1 MNPVSE
7 KPKLSVFKIKDCV
20 CVYAH
25 ACTFKCLKAQ
35 KSLQDCLIITIP
47 PEAIYILLRPHL
59 EKILKKG
66 ITILP
71 SPLPKKK
78 KKAISKKTWCTSGG
92 HGWVYH
98 QLTIGQ
104 TMIDESSQGKHN
116 ISFKKENGFNY
127 LSKY

>member
-78 KKAISKKTWCTSGG
+78 KPFPKKPDVPQVGMAGYITSSRL
-92 HGWVYH
+92 V
-98 QLTIGQ
+98 
-104 TMIDESSQGKHN
+104 KP
-116 ISFKKENGFNY
+116 
-127 LSKY
+127 